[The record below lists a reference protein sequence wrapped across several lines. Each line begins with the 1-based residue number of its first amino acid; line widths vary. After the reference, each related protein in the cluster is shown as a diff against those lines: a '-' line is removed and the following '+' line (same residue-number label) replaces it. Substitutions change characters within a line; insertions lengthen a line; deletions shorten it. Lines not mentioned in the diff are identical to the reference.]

1 MPRAEPP
8 KMPTRTKNFVLAD
21 MEGRSARDNR
31 VCASCITKLAPRE
44 VDQVNWHLPADQTCR
59 LCEVRECKPEA
70 FTQPF
75 CSFLQENPTIFHTVD
90 YFHKKLEHLGYKEVS
105 VDELHSLPTKY

>member
-1 MPRAEPP
+1 
-8 KMPTRTKNFVLAD
+8 MPTRTKNFVLAD

-59 LCEVRECKPEA
+59 LCEVRDCKPEA

-90 YFHKKLEHLGYKEVS
+90 YFHKKLEHLGYEEVS
-105 VDELHSLPTKY
+105 LDEPHLLLKKY